1 MKKRTYMLGGIFLFA
16 AIICGIALGGIFAMV
31 RDLPQIRALEDFSP
45 SAVTRIYSADQ
56 VLLAELYKKRRDPV
70 PLSKIPEKLRQAL
83 IATEDRQFYE
93 HSGVDLKG
101 IARAIVRD
109 IMAGE
114 FVEGAS
120 TITQQLSKTLFLT
133 AEKTLERKLKEAF
146 LALQLERRYTKDEIL
161 ELYLNQV
168 YYGSGAYGVQ
178 AAARKFFGK
187 PVSEL
192 NIAECALIAGMPKA
206 PSVYS
211 PLVNP
216 ELAVERRNLVLRQM
230 RAVGAITESQYETAR
245 SRPYEPAETA
255 GNATRAPYFVSHVKK
270 LLEDE
275 IGPARL
281 YTGGLS
287 IETTLNLEM
296 QQHAEAAVE
305 KGLKALE
312 GRMAKNGFEAPSP
325 QAALVAIDVR
335 TGGILAMVGGRDYY
349 KSPYNRATTA
359 KRQPG
364 SAFKPVVYARAIEQ
378 GFSQRTRLLDAPV
391 AFQGKHP
398 DVMWQPENFSHTYQ
412 GEITLRK
419 ALTHSENIPAVR
431 LMEKLGA
438 SSVIDFAR
446 RLGIDSK
453 LSPNFSLALGTS
465 ELTLMELT
473 SAYAVFA
480 NSGKR
485 MAPSPV
491 QTVRDKH
498 NRILWQPKVKQEVV
512 MSEAGAAIMVDILQ
526 GVINEGTGGK
536 ARRISRPLAGK
547 TGTTNKY
554 KDALFVGFS
563 PSIACGV
570 WVGNDDYTPLGPY
583 ETGARAALPIW
594 TAFMEQSLRE
604 RPYRFFD
611 VPDDLV
617 KRSMDPDSGALS
629 PDGTGTVPVLLRKA
643 HLRNK

>member
-1 MKKRTYMLGGIFLFA
+1 MKKRTYLLGGIFLFA
-16 AIICGIALGGIFAMV
+16 AIICGVALGAIFAMV

-70 PLSKIPEKLRQAL
+70 PLSKIPETLRQAL

-133 AEKTLERKLKEAF
+133 SEKTLERKLKEAF

-178 AAARKFFGK
+178 AAARKFFEK
-187 PVSEL
+187 SVSEL

-230 RAVGAITESQYETAR
+230 LAVGAITQSQYETAK
-245 SRPYEPAETA
+245 SRPYKPAA
-255 GNATRAPYFVSHVKK
+255 KPDNATRAPYFVSHVKK
-270 LLEDE
+270 ILEDE
-275 IGPARL
+275 IGAARL
-281 YTGGLS
+281 YTGGLT
-287 IETTLNLEM
+287 IETTLNFEM
-296 QQHAEAAVE
+296 QQHAETAV
-305 KGLKALE
+305 KNGLKALE
-312 GRMAKNGFEAPSP
+312 DRMAKNGVQNPSP
-325 QAALVAIDVR
+325 QAALVAVDVR
-335 TGGILAMVGGRDYY
+335 TSGILAMVGGRDYY

-359 KRQPG
+359 RRQPG

-378 GFSQRTRLLDAPV
+378 GFSQGSLLLDAPV
-391 AFQGKHP
+391 AFQGKRP
-398 DVMWQPENFSHTYQ
+398 DVMWEPENFSHTYQ

-419 ALTHSENIPAVR
+419 ALTRSKNIPAVR
-431 LMEKLGA
+431 LMEKLGS
-438 SSVIDFAR
+438 SSVIRFAR

-485 MAPSPV
+485 LPPTPV
-491 QTVRDKH
+491 QAVKDKS
-498 NRILWQPKVKQEVV
+498 NRVIWQPKVKQQAV

-526 GVINEGTGGK
+526 GVITEGTGGK
-536 ARRISRPLAGK
+536 ARRISRPVAGK

-563 PSIACGV
+563 PSLACGV
-570 WVGNDDYTPLGPY
+570 WVGNDNYTTLGPY

-594 TAFMEQSLRE
+594 TEFMEKSLKD

-611 VPDDLV
+611 VPDNLV
-617 KRSMDPDSGALS
+617 KRAMDPDSGVIS
-629 PDGTGTVPVLLRKA
+629 PDKPGTVPVLLRKE
-643 HLRNK
+643 HLSKK

>member
-1 MKKRTYMLGGIFLFA
+1 MKKRTYLLGGIFLFA
-16 AIICGIALGGIFAMV
+16 AIICGVALGAIFAMV

-45 SAVTRIYSADQ
+45 SAVTRIYSADP

-83 IATEDRQFYE
+83 LATEDRQFYE

-133 AEKTLERKLKEAF
+133 SEKTLERKLKEAF

-187 PVSEL
+187 SVSEL

-206 PSVYS
+206 PSAYS

-216 ELAVERRNLVLRQM
+216 ELAIERRNLVLRQM
-230 RAVGAITESQYETAR
+230 LAVGAISQSQYETAR
-245 SRPYEPAETA
+245 NRPYEPAA
-255 GNATRAPYFVSHVKK
+255 KPGNGTRAPYFVSHVKK
-270 LLEDE
+270 ILEDE
-275 IGPARL
+275 IGAARL

-287 IETTLNLEM
+287 IETTLNFEM
-296 QQHAEAAVE
+296 QQHAETALK

-312 GRMAKNGFEAPSP
+312 DRMAKNGIANPSP

-335 TGGILAMVGGRDYY
+335 TGAILAMVGGRDYHQ
-349 KSPYNRATTA
+349 SPYNRATTA

-364 SAFKPVVYARAIEQ
+364 SAFKPIVYARAIEQ
-378 GFSQRTRLLDAPV
+378 GFSQDTLLLDAPV
-391 AFQGKHP
+391 AFQGKRP
-398 DVMWQPENFSHTYQ
+398 DLMWEPENFSHTYQ

-419 ALTHSENIPAVR
+419 ALTHSKNIPAVR

-438 SSVIDFAR
+438 SSVIRFAR

-453 LSPNFSLALGTS
+453 LSPNFSLALGTA
-465 ELTLMELT
+465 ELSLMELT

-485 MAPSPV
+485 LPPTPV
-491 QTVRDKH
+491 QAVKDKS
-498 NRILWQPKVKQEVV
+498 NRTLWQPKVKQQAV
-512 MSEAGAAIMVDILQ
+512 MSGAGAAIMADMLQ
-526 GVINEGTGGK
+526 GVVTEGTGGK
-536 ARRISRPLAGK
+536 ARRISRPVAGK

-563 PSIACGV
+563 PSLACGV

-594 TAFMEQSLRE
+594 TEFMEKSLKD

-611 VPDDLV
+611 VPDNLV
-617 KRSMDPDSGALS
+617 KRAMDPDSGALS
-629 PDGTGTVPVLLRKA
+629 PDKPGTVPVLLRKE
-643 HLRNK
+643 HRNKK